1 MNFSLEK
8 SIEILERAPSAYK
21 ELLNGVSD
29 EWSKTNEGGESWS
42 PYDVLGHLIHGE
54 SGDWM
59 NRIEIILS
67 DNPDKNFKPFDRF
80 AQFEESK
87 GKSLKDL
94 LGEFMMLRIMN
105 LEKLKAKNITEADL
119 DKKGIHPVFG
129 EVTLRQL
136 LSTWVVHDLNH
147 LAQVTRVM
155 AYQYKD
161 NVGPWSEYLRILK
174 KKKKKVFATYKLEVK
189 KTGFT

>member
-1 MNFSLEK
+1 MNFSLDK
-8 SIEILERAPSAYK
+8 SIEILERTPSAYK

-54 SGDWM
+54 NGDWM

-67 DNPDKNFKPFDRF
+67 ESPDKNFKPFDRI

-129 EVTLRQL
+129 EVTLQQL

-147 LAQVTRVM
+147 LAQVARVM

-161 NVGPWSEYLRILK
+161 EVGPWSEYLRILK
-174 KKKKKVFATYKLEVK
+174 
-189 KTGFT
+189 

>member
-8 SIEILERAPSAYK
+8 SIEILERTPTVLK
-21 ELLNGVSD
+21 ELLNNISD
-29 EWSKTNEGGESWS
+29 EWSMTNEGKKGEEETWS

-54 SGDWM
+54 SGDWI

-67 DNPDKNFKPFDRF
+67 DGPDKNFKPFDRF

-87 GKSLKDL
+87 GKTLKNL

-119 DKKGIHPVFG
+119 DRKGIHPVFG

-136 LSTWVVHDLNH
+136 FSTWVVHDLNH
-147 LAQVTRVM
+147 TAQIVRVM

-174 KKKKKVFATYKLEVK
+174 
-189 KTGFT
+189 

>member
-1 MNFSLEK
+1 MNFSLDK
-8 SIEILERAPSAYK
+8 SIEILERTPSVLK
-21 ELLNGVSD
+21 ELLNNISD
-29 EWSKTNEGGESWS
+29 GWSMSNEGQKGDDKGSEMTWS

-54 SGDWM
+54 SGDWLE
-59 NRIEIILS
+59 RTGIILS
-67 DNPDKNFKPFDRF
+67 DSPNKNFKSFDRF

-136 LSTWVVHDLNH
+136 LSTWAVHDLNH
-147 LAQVTRVM
+147 LAQIARVM

-161 NVGPWSEYLRILK
+161 NVGPWKEYLKILK
-174 KKKKKVFATYKLEVK
+174 
-189 KTGFT
+189 

>member
-8 SIEILERAPSAYK
+8 SLEILERTPTAYK
-21 ELLNGVSD
+21 ELLYGVSD
-29 EWSKTNEGGESWS
+29 EWSMQNEGQKGDEKTWS
-42 PYDVLGHLIHGE
+42 PYDILGHLIHGE
-54 SGDWM
+54 TTDWIE
-59 NRIEIILS
+59 RIEIILS
-67 DNPDKNFKPFDRF
+67 DKPEKNFRLFDRF

-87 GKSLKDL
+87 EKSLKDL

-119 DKKGIHPVFG
+119 DKKGIHPSFG
-129 EVTLRQL
+129 EITLRQL

-161 NVGPWSEYLRILK
+161 NVGPWKEYLRILK
-174 KKKKKVFATYKLEVK
+174 
-189 KTGFT
+189 

>member
-1 MNFSLEK
+1 MNFSLDK
-8 SIEILERAPSAYK
+8 SIEILERTPTVLK
-21 ELLNGVSD
+21 ELLNNISD
-29 EWSKTNEGGESWS
+29 DWSMNNEGGESWT

-54 SGDWM
+54 TGDWLE
-59 NRIEIILS
+59 RTDIILS
-67 DNPDKNFKPFDRF
+67 DGGNKNFKPFDRF

-119 DKKGIHPVFG
+119 DKKGIHPAFG

-136 LSTWVVHDLNH
+136 LSTWAVHDLNH
-147 LAQVTRVM
+147 TAQIIRVM

-174 KKKKKVFATYKLEVK
+174 
-189 KTGFT
+189 

>member
-1 MNFSLEK
+1 MDFSLEK
-8 SIEILERAPSAYK
+8 SIEILERTPTVLK
-21 ELLNGVSD
+21 DLLDNISD
-29 EWSKTNEGGESWS
+29 DWSMNNEGKKGDEETWS

-54 SGDWM
+54 SGDWLE
-59 NRIEIILS
+59 RTDIILS
-67 DNPDKNFKPFDRF
+67 EGENKNFKPFDRF

-119 DKKGIHPVFG
+119 DKKGIHPAFG

-136 LSTWVVHDLNH
+136 LSTWAVHDLNH
-147 LAQVTRVM
+147 LAQITRVM

-161 NVGPWSEYLRILK
+161 NVGPWKEYLRILK
-174 KKKKKVFATYKLEVK
+174 
-189 KTGFT
+189 

>member
-21 ELLNGVSD
+21 ELLNGISD
-29 EWSKTNEGGESWS
+29 DWSMTNEGEKGNEKSWS

-54 SGDWM
+54 NGDWM

-67 DNPDKNFKPFDRF
+67 ESPDKNFKPFDRL

-119 DKKGIHPVFG
+119 DKKGIHPAFG
-129 EVTLRQL
+129 DITLRQL

-161 NVGPWSEYLRILK
+161 NVGPWKEYLRILK
-174 KKKKKVFATYKLEVK
+174 K
-189 KTGFT
+189 

>member
-1 MNFSLEK
+1 MKFSLEK

-29 EWSKTNEGGESWS
+29 EWSKTNEGQKGDEKSWS
-42 PYDVLGHLIHGE
+42 PYDVIGHLIHGE
-54 SGDWM
+54 KGDWM

-67 DNPDKNFKPFDRF
+67 DGLDKNFKPFDRF

-119 DKKGIHPVFG
+119 DKKGIHPAFG

-155 AYQYKD
+155 ANQYKD

-174 KKKKKVFATYKLEVK
+174 
-189 KTGFT
+189 

>member
-8 SIEILERAPSAYK
+8 SLEILERTPTAYK
-21 ELLNGVSD
+21 ELLNGVSN
-29 EWSKTNEGGESWS
+29 EWCMTNEGGETWS
-42 PYDVLGHLIHGE
+42 PYDILGHLIHGE
-54 SGDWM
+54 TTDWM
-59 NRIEIILS
+59 ERIEIILS
-67 DNPDKNFKPFDRF
+67 DKPEKNFKPFDRF

-105 LEKLKAKNITEADL
+105 LEKLKSKNITETDL
-119 DKKGIHPVFG
+119 DKTGIHPEFG

-147 LAQVTRVM
+147 LAQVARVM
-155 AYQYKD
+155 AYHYKD
-161 NVGPWSEYLRILK
+161 EVGPWKEYLRILK
-174 KKKKKVFATYKLEVK
+174 
-189 KTGFT
+189 

>member
-1 MNFSLEK
+1 
-8 SIEILERAPSAYK
+8 
-21 ELLNGVSD
+21 
-29 EWSKTNEGGESWS
+29 
-42 PYDVLGHLIHGE
+42 
-54 SGDWM
+54 M
-59 NRIEIILS
+59 NRIETILS
-67 DNPDKNFKPFDRF
+67 DNPDKNFKQFDRF

-129 EVTLRQL
+129 EVSLRQL

-174 KKKKKVFATYKLEVK
+174 
-189 KTGFT
+189 

>member
-1 MNFSLEK
+1 MKFSLK
-8 SIEILERAPSAYK
+8 RSIEILERTPSAYK

-29 EWSKTNEGGESWS
+29 QWSMQNEGQKGEEKTWS

-67 DNPDKNFKPFDRF
+67 ESSDKNFKPFDRF

-105 LEKLKAKNITEADL
+105 LEKLKAKNIPFRT
-119 DKKGIHPVFG
+119 I
-129 EVTLRQL
+129 
-136 LSTWVVHDLNH
+136 N
-147 LAQVTRVM
+147 
-155 AYQYKD
+155 
-161 NVGPWSEYLRILK
+161 
-174 KKKKKVFATYKLEVK
+174 
-189 KTGFT
+189 

>member
-1 MNFSLEK
+1 MNFSLQK
-8 SIEILERAPSAYK
+8 AIEILERAPSAYK

-29 EWSKTNEGGESWS
+29 DWSMTNEGQKGDENTWS

-59 NRIEIILS
+59 NRIEVILS
-67 DNPDKNFKPFDRF
+67 DNSDKNFKPFDRF

-136 LSTWVVHDLNH
+136 LSTWVVHDMNH
-147 LAQVTRVM
+147 LAQVARVM

-174 KKKKKVFATYKLEVK
+174 
-189 KTGFT
+189 

>member
-8 SIEILERAPSAYK
+8 SLEILERTPTAYK

-29 EWSKTNEGGESWS
+29 EWSMINEGGESWS
-42 PYDVLGHLIHGE
+42 PYEILGHLIHGE
-54 SGDWM
+54 TTDWM
-59 NRIEIILS
+59 ERIEIILS
-67 DNPDKNFKPFDRF
+67 DKPEKNFRQFDRF

-105 LEKLKAKNITEADL
+105 LEKLKAKNITDADL
-119 DKKGIHPVFG
+119 DKKGIHPAFG

-136 LSTWVVHDLNH
+136 ISTWVVHDLNH
-147 LAQVTRVM
+147 LAQVSRVM

-161 NVGPWSEYLRILK
+161 EVGPWKEYLRILK
-174 KKKKKVFATYKLEVK
+174 
-189 KTGFT
+189 

>member
-1 MNFSLEK
+1 MNFSLER
-8 SIEILERAPSAYK
+8 SIEILERTPTAYK

-29 EWSKTNEGGESWS
+29 VWIMSNEGDGTWS

-54 SGDWM
+54 TTDWM
-59 NRIEIILS
+59 ERIEIILS
-67 DNPDKNFKPFDRF
+67 DNPDKKFRSFDRF

-105 LEKLKAKNITEADL
+105 LEKLKAKNITETDL

-129 EVTLRQL
+129 EVTLKQL

-147 LAQVTRVM
+147 LAQVSRVM
-155 AYQYKD
+155 AHQYKD
-161 NVGPWSEYLRILK
+161 EVGPWKEYLRILK
-174 KKKKKVFATYKLEVK
+174 
-189 KTGFT
+189 